1 MKLENIKNDVNKYLL
16 EKKLKLFDIT
26 YNKSESSLCVLLD
39 EKLDLDEIENISNDL
54 SNILDKYEDEFK
66 ENYIL
71 DVSTVGVERPIRNE
85 SELEDAINEYIF
97 VKTKKNEYYGTLKK
111 YSDGIL
117 ELETKNKTKVV
128 NVTIEYKDVKEVR
141 YAVKF

>member
-39 EKLDLDEIENISNDL
+39 EKLDLDEIEKISNDL

>member
-1 MKLENIKNDVNKYLL
+1 MKLDNIKNDVNKYLL
-16 EKKLKLFDIT
+16 EKKFKLFDIT

-39 EKLDLDEIENISNDL
+39 EKLDLDEIEKISNDL

-71 DVSTVGVERPIRNE
+71 DVSTVGVERPIRND

-97 VKTKKNEYYGTLKK
+97 VKTKNDEYYGILKN

-141 YAVKF
+141 YAVIF

>member
-39 EKLDLDEIENISNDL
+39 EKLDLDEIEKISNDL

-85 SELEDAINEYIF
+85 SELENAINEYIF
-97 VKTKKNEYYGTLKK
+97 VKTKKNDYYGTLKK

>member
-39 EKLDLDEIENISNDL
+39 EKLDLDEIEEISNDL

>member
-39 EKLDLDEIENISNDL
+39 EKLDLDEIEKISNDL

-117 ELETKNKTKVV
+117 ELETKNNTKVV

>member
-71 DVSTVGVERPIRNE
+71 DVSTVGVERPIRND

-97 VKTKKNEYYGTLKK
+97 VKTKKDEYYGTLKK

>member
-39 EKLDLDEIENISNDL
+39 EKLDLDEIEKISNDL

-85 SELEDAINEYIF
+85 SELEDAVNEYIF
-97 VKTKKNEYYGTLKK
+97 VNTKKDEYYGTLKK